1 MTPSNV
7 AIVGLGLIGGS
18 LGLALKQA
26 WGGAVTITGWDR
38 DAEARRLAEAVGA
51 IDRAMDHPAA
61 AVEMADLV
69 VVAVPVL
76 AVREIFQAIAPAL
89 RPRAAVTDVASTK
102 AMVCDWAGEFFAES
116 FVGGHPMAGSERSG
130 VGNAHAALFAGAT
143 YCLTPTPETSP
154 AAIEKVAAMVRAIG
168 ATPYELSPA
177 AHDRAVAAISH
188 LPFLLSTA
196 LVDVTTSS
204 PEWNALR
211 VLAAS
216 GYRDVSRLASGD
228 ARMHRDICVTNA
240 DEIRP
245 WLQAAARALEQLAA
259 ELHDGAAMLR
269 RFEDAKAARDRW
281 IDGKGPTTNTPRIN
295 E

>member
-1 MTPSNV
+1 MTSSNV
-7 AIVGLGLIGGS
+7 AIIGLGLIGGS

-26 WGGAVTITGWDR
+26 WGDGITITGWDR
-38 DAEARRLAEAVGA
+38 DAEAGTLAEGVGA
-51 IDRAMDHPAA
+51 IDRAMDDPAGAA
-61 AVEMADLV
+61 AEADLV

-76 AVREIFQAIAPAL
+76 AIHEIFQAIAPAVH
-89 RPRAAVTDVASTK
+89 RSTVVTDVASTK
-102 AMVCDWAGEFFAES
+102 ALVCEWAEEFFAES

-143 YCLTPTPETSP
+143 YCLTPTPATAPE
-154 AAIEKVAAMVRAIG
+154 AIARVTAMVQAIG
-168 ATPYELSPA
+168 ARPYQLSPA
-177 AHDRAVAAISH
+177 EHDRAVAAISH

-196 LVDVTTSS
+196 LVDVTTNS
-204 PEWNALR
+204 PEWDAMR
-211 VLAAS
+211 ALAAS

-245 WLQAAARALEQLAA
+245 WLTAAARALQQLAD

-269 RFEDAKAARDRW
+269 RFEEAKVARDQW
-281 IDGKGPTTNTPRIN
+281 IGGKGSSG
-295 E
+295 